1 MIVTFSGF
9 AGSGKSGIAKRLA
22 ETLESP
28 YYDMGMLRRT
38 AAEKRGMTL
47 AEYNALGE
55 TDPTTDTD
63 IDEYQT
69 ELGKTQDN
77 FVIVGRTSWHFIPH
91 SFKIFLTVRPDV
103 GAERVL
109 KSLHGRNEGE
119 GLETVEAII
128 ESNRLRIESDRLR
141 YKKYFNIDAYDQS
154 NYDWVLDTSDL
165 TEEEVFA
172 TVLAEVKKRLPDA

>member
-1 MIVTFSGF
+1 MIVTFSGA

-22 ETLESP
+22 EHLGWP
-28 YYDMGMLRRT
+28 YYDMGGLRRR
-38 AAEKRGMTL
+38 AAEKRGLTL
-47 AEYNALGE
+47 AEYNSLGE

-63 IDEYQT
+63 IDDYQT

-91 SFKIFLTVRPDV
+91 SFKIFLTVRPEV

-109 KSLHGRNEGE
+109 KSLEGRNEDS
-119 GLETVEAII
+119 GLKTVEDII
-128 ESNRLRIESDRLR
+128 ESNKRRVESDRLR
-141 YKKYFNIDAYDQS
+141 YQKYFNIDAYDES

-165 TEEEVFA
+165 SEEEVFER
-172 TVLAEVKKRLPDA
+172 VFKEISRRIR